1 MKIWGRAIRH
11 LIWGVWLPL
20 CFSSLPSLGSE
31 ILVFSPVLHGATQF
45 TTGWPHK
52 CAYPNLARFPEVH
65 GPFLFF
71 FFFFWI
77 YYFFLA
83 VLEFCCSARASS
95 RCGEW
100 QLLFRCGTRVSHCG
114 GVSCCRAQ
122 ALGTP
127 ASVAVAHVLSCPAA
141 CGILVSGPGI
151 KPMSPAWADEFLTTG
166 ALGKTLSLS
175 FY

>member
-71 FFFFWI
+71 FFFFLGFIISFWLCWI
-77 YYFFLA
+77 FVALRALPLVAESGSCSFAVVLGFL
-83 VLEFCCSARASS
+83 
-95 RCGEW
+95 
-100 QLLFRCGTRVSHCG
+100 T
-114 GVSCCRAQ
+114 
-122 ALGTP
+122 
-127 ASVAVAHVLSCPAA
+127 AVAS
-141 CGILVSGPGI
+141 LV
-151 KPMSPAWADEFLTTG
+151 AERRL
-166 ALGKTLSLS
+166 
-175 FY
+175 